1 MTLLALLRVND
12 SQVLLFADSGEF
24 VLDSASKS
32 LTLSNLTEKFQE
44 EQYGTEEVIIGWA
57 GVTARADNTKTIMK
71 KYVGSNWDEFAS
83 CVRFAVERTND
94 LFGWGESA
102 GMLEVMICQ
111 RSDTRVDTLVVNP
124 RGEVGEERS
133 GLSVIAPSDRSRLL
147 SQWETLVALRP
158 EPTPWD
164 LLPLLDTAICDSQLL
179 EPPLNVWEL
188 SPNGLS
194 KLARSSEV
202 LFCSLS

>member
-1 MTLLALLRVND
+1 M
-12 SQVLLFADSGEF
+12 
-24 VLDSASKS
+24 LDSASKS

-44 EQYGTEEVIIGWA
+44 EQYGTDEVIIGWA

-71 KYVGSNWDEFAS
+71 KYVGSNWDEFSS
-83 CVRFAVERTND
+83 CVRFAVEKTND

-111 RSDTRVDTLVVNP
+111 RSDTRVDTLVVTP

-147 SQWETLVALRP
+147 SQWETLVAQRP
-158 EPTPWD
+158 ESTPTD
-164 LLPLLDTAICDSQLL
+164 LLPLLDSAIDDSQLL

-188 SPNGLS
+188 SPHGLS